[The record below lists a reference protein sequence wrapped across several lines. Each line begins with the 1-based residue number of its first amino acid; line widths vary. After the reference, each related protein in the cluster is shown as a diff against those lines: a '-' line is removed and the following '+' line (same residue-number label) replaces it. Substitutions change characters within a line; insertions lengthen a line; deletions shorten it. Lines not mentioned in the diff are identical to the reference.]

1 MENNGKGIFYGVIG
15 VATLIVAI
23 IGATSAFFSASIDAE
38 DDEFRG
44 ETLNLANALSV
55 SVTKVDLGGEADSTN
70 LVPADFGALTP
81 SEVDLTDVQAALA
94 KDCVDKGY
102 TGCHVWKVEATTTQ
116 AVTNA
121 SILLDLSVTANE
133 ETANK
138 NQWGYAVYSHTT
150 GSDPVTYGD
159 GSDATALAVVPE
171 GKAAIGALSANLV
184 DLDIHNAGSLEASVT
199 YYVMVFVNNVGSS
212 QNEVGSADN
221 ATGSYQGAVTFQA
234 GDGEVKASFAA

>member
-23 IGATSAFFSASIDAE
+23 IGATFAFFSASVDAE
-38 DDEFRG
+38 DDNFTG
-44 ETLNLANALSV
+44 QTLNLSDGVLSV
-55 SVTKVDLGGEADSTN
+55 SVTEVSLGGTADSHD

-121 SILLDLSVTANE
+121 SILLDLSVNATDKA
-133 ETANK
+133 
-138 NQWGYAVYSHTT
+138 QWGYAVYT
-150 GSDPVTYGD
+150 DADGD
-159 GSDATALAVVPE
+159 GSAADALAAVPT
-171 GKAAIGALSANLV
+171 GKNAIGAVSAELT
-184 DLDIHNAGSLEASVT
+184 DLDIHNAAALNGTVT
-199 YYVMVFVNNVGSS
+199 YYVMVFLNNVGSS
-212 QNEVGSADN
+212 QNIADENGGVN
-221 ATGSYQGAVTFQA
+221 ATGNYQGAVTFQA